1 MISVHKTIVEI
12 QNPEIL
18 SVCGLVCSINF
29 WVHVRNKPE
38 PLTFS
43 YPEVPHILKP
53 ESSDTSPSTHVQI
66 QILIIEIPLNYKY
79 ASKTFLKGCISTLYT

>member
-12 QNPEIL
+12 QNPEII
-18 SVCGLVCSINF
+18 SVCGLLCSINF
-29 WVHVRNKPE
+29 WVHVRYKPE

-53 ESSDTSPSTHVQI
+53 ESSDTSPSIHVQI
-66 QILIIEIPLNYKY
+66 QILIIEIPLNM
-79 ASKTFLKGCISTLYT
+79 